1 MIEARDKAI
10 LAALQ
15 GDFPLT
21 GRPYAA
27 IAAQLGMSEQELLQH
42 IKRYQE
48 SGFIRKI
55 GAVLHHREVG
65 FAANALCVWQVPEE
79 QLDSAGSIF
88 ASHPAVSHC
97 YARTAH
103 PAWPYTLYTMIH
115 GTSPEECEACAREL
129 ADLSGVKAYNLLYSL
144 RELKKTSMRYF
155 TEDIKK

>member
-1 MIEARDKAI
+1 MIEAYDKAI
-10 LAALQ
+10 IAALQ
-15 GDFPLT
+15 ADFPLT
-21 GRPYAA
+21 GRPYAV

-65 FAANALCVWQVPEE
+65 FTANALCVWQVPAE
-79 QLDSAGSIF
+79 QLDRVGNAF

-97 YARTAH
+97 YARDPQ

-115 GTSPEECEACAREL
+115 GTSAAECEVCVREL
-129 ADLSGVKAYNLLYSL
+129 ADSAGIKAYKLLYSL
-144 RELKKTSMRYF
+144 RELKKTSMCYF
-155 TEDIKK
+155 AEEALE